1 MSSSVHFHFRSS
13 KEAQRIVFDGNGIT
27 VFELKRKIISGL
39 GDGTDFD
46 LNIFDES
53 TNEEYDDDT
62 TIIPRSSSVVA
73 RRVPAARPGHG
84 KAARYVSGKAPV
96 SAKNASRTEHSKSTQ
111 SKNAPTPATT
121 IDMSTMTEEER
132 IEAMLAAGD
141 SRWEQ
146 DKQKMAHVRP
156 VYHKGGAIKK
166 HVNHDKPI
174 PLGYV
179 CHRCGEKGMYSWK
192 YLVAV

>member
-1 MSSSVHFHFRSS
+1 MNFH
-13 KEAQRIVFDGNGIT
+13 GTGIT
-27 VFELKRKIISGL
+27 VFELKREIINVSGL

-46 LNIFDES
+46 LYIYDES

-96 SAKNASRTEHSKSTQ
+96 SAKNVSRTEQ
-111 SKNAPTPATT
+111 SKAAAQNKNTPTPAPA
-121 IDMSTMTEEER
+121 IDMSALTEEER
-132 IEAMLAAGD
+132 IEAMLAAGG
-141 SRWEQ
+141 SQWEQ
-146 DKQKMAHVRP
+146 HQQQMAHVKP
-156 VYHKGGAIKK
+156 VYHKGGAVKK

-179 CHRCGEKGMYSWK
+179 CHRCGEKGAYFAR
-192 YLVAV
+192 LHQ